1 MLHCSWNAGMHAVGA
16 AAHWLSVH
24 RMVIHVTL
32 SAMRVGAAA
41 RGWFA
46 VVPACAFVMPW
57 RCMAT
62 QSPGTLAA
70 TQAAV
75 TRPEPAAPAAPRE
88 PDPPAPQAMAKAEE
102 PTDRI
107 ALVPAGSPRA
117 QSPTLA
123 LADEVVVK
131 AVASWHQA
139 FLSCWTHARRSAEPP
154 LEAKVRLHLEV
165 DPEGQVTTATS
176 DSDSPVLERCLA
188 VVARGLRFP
197 APGQTATV
205 DVPLLFQ

>member
-1 MLHCSWNAGMHAVGA
+1 
-16 AAHWLSVH
+16 
-24 RMVIHVTL
+24 MVIHVTL
-32 SAMRVGAAA
+32 GPMPVGAAV

-46 VVPACAFVMPW
+46 VVPAFVFVMPW

-70 TQAAV
+70 TQAVV
-75 TRPEPAAPAAPRE
+75 TRPSPAAPAAPRE
-88 PDPPAPQAMAKAEE
+88 PDPPAPQAMPKAEE
-102 PTDRI
+102 PTERI
-107 ALVPAGSPRA
+107 ALVPAAAPRA

-131 AVASWHQA
+131 AVASGHHA

-176 DSDSPVLERCLA
+176 NSDSPVLERCLA